1 MEQQSPHWSERSRTG
16 FAPSGVPASFPKK
29 SPRRGLR
36 RKLLVIGA
44 AVVCVAVIAGAF
56 LLLTNSGKG
65 TASAPPAAAPLTAS
79 QLSTELRSLLDRQCR
94 FLDSSDVDGYMSTI
108 DKSSPA
114 YATSRS
120 AEKQTL
126 AILKDDKLDF
136 SVESFQLLTMG
147 AAEATARAVIVTKKV
162 SGSAPFVDN
171 RITAVHTFKK
181 SGGTWLLYGTKI
193 ENLEYLQ

>member
-1 MEQQSPHWSERSRTG
+1 M
-16 FAPSGVPASFPKK
+16 PASFPNKL
-29 SPRRGLR
+29 PRRGLR

-56 LLLTNSGKG
+56 LLLTNSGRS
-65 TASAPPAAAPLTAS
+65 TASAPPAAPLTAG
-79 QLSTELRSLLDRQCR
+79 QLSTELRGLLDRQCR
-94 FLDSSDVDGYMSTI
+94 FLDSSDLNGYMSTI

-126 AILKDDKLDF
+126 TILKDDKLDF

-147 AAEATARAVIVTKKV
+147 VAEATARAAIVTKKV

>member
-1 MEQQSPHWSERSRTG
+1 MRQQSPHWSERSKIG
-16 FAPSGVPASFPKK
+16 FAPSGMPASFPRE
-29 SPRRGLR
+29 SPGRGPRR
-36 RKLLVIGA
+36 KFLVIGA

-65 TASAPPAAAPLTAS
+65 TASAPQATAPLTAS

-94 FLDSSDVDGYMSTI
+94 FLDNSDVDGYMSTI

-120 AEKQTL
+120 IEQQTL
-126 AILKDDKLDF
+126 TMLKDDKLDF
-136 SVESFQLLTMG
+136 SVESFQLLTTS
-147 AAEATARAVIVTKKV
+147 ATEATARAAIVTKKV